1 MLPGRL
7 LQLVLGCAVHCDEKE
22 EYIKKIMG
30 LEEHVQTGVMQ
41 CIQVRNVE
49 NAHCDCFC
57 LYSVLQLS
65 KHTTVHLIIA
75 INLKKSL
82 YYDIFQELMEYEM
95 PRNMGNMDYEKKLE
109 LSNNELESSQREVR
123 K

>member
-57 LYSVLQLS
+57 LFIFCIYV
-65 KHTTVHLIIA
+65 
-75 INLKKSL
+75 NLGCR
-82 YYDIFQELMEYEM
+82 YYMCI
-95 PRNMGNMDYEKKLE
+95 
-109 LSNNELESSQREVR
+109 
-123 K
+123 